1 MLYYPNERE
10 IQRLPH
16 QLKEMLS
23 DTPPSIKNPV
33 PITTEKHARE
43 YLTLKVEKYYGNHK
57 VAATVEKYI
66 GNAMNTLLAA
76 GFTYVNLYAKDFVFL
91 TEPHVAS
98 ALAFNELN
106 HIVDIPDDI
115 DLTFGL
121 TYERTD

>member
-1 MLYYPNERE
+1 M
-10 IQRLPH
+10 
-16 QLKEMLS
+16 
-23 DTPPSIKNPV
+23 
-33 PITTEKHARE
+33 
-43 YLTLKVEKYYGNHK
+43 
-57 VAATVEKYI
+57 
-66 GNAMNTLLAA
+66 
-76 GFTYVNLYAKDFVFL
+76 NLYAKDFVFL